1 MACKPG
7 DVVTL
12 MNHKSMAVRDLDKA
26 GVVVMADP
34 MLYGQSTYKP
44 RLVVDVA
51 TLGSGVK
58 KAFGGGATGIF
69 SNSHYIW
76 KQFQSAGA
84 LTGDRVWRLPLWNYY
99 KKQITDE
106 MGYDISNNGRGLASS
121 CLAAAVL
128 HELVPCVDWAHLDT
142 RGTGMLT
149 KHGLIPYLTRK
160 YMTGRPTRTLVQ
172 FLYQMACPANQK

>member
-1 MACKPG
+1 MTT
-7 DVVTL
+7 D
-12 MNHKSMAVRDLDKA
+12 NSAVRDLDKA